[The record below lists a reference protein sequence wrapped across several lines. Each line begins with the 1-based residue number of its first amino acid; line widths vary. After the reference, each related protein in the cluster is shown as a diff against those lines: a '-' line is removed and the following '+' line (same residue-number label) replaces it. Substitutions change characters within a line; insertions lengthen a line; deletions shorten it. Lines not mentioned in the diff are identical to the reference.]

1 MFMKFGTKAIVNIAE
16 IASVEKSFDG
26 ESLEITLKG
35 HSDNYIRIQGNG
47 RTKAERLA
55 DIDETFAW
63 AWESICEWR
72 RTQPDYDGVK
82 VYIK

>member
-16 IASVEKSFDG
+16 IASVKKSFDG

-35 HSDNYIRIQGNG
+35 HSDDYIKIQGIG
-47 RTKAERLA
+47 RTKAERIE
-55 DIDETFAW
+55 DVEKMFDW
-63 AWESICEWR
+63 VWESICEWR
-72 RTQPDYDGVK
+72 STQPDYGGVK